1 MTKGKMN
8 KSLKKVVSDQ
18 KPKVQSMANPLLWD
32 WDTKIARIVL
42 L

>member
-8 KSLKKVVSDQ
+8 KRLKKVVSDQ
-18 KPKVQSMANPLLWD
+18 KPQVQTMTNPLL